1 MVHLSPFCLRS
12 KNKMLVL
19 NRKKDES
26 IIIGNNIE
34 VRVLKT
40 GKNFVEIGIDAP
52 KNVSIYRKE
61 IFLQIQKKN
70 IEAIKSAGNSNI
82 NNIIKLFKDIKTPE

>member
-1 MVHLSPFCLRS
+1 
-12 KNKMLVL
+12 MLVL

-34 VRVLKT
+34 VKILKT
-40 GKNFVEIGIDAP
+40 GKNFVEIGINAP
-52 KNVSIYRKE
+52 KNLSIYRKE
-61 IFLQIQKKN
+61 IFLQIQNKN
-70 IEAIKSAGNSNI
+70 IEAIKSAENSNL

>member
-1 MVHLSPFCLRS
+1 
-12 KNKMLVL
+12 MLVL

-26 IIIGNNIE
+26 IILGNSIE
-34 VRVLKT
+34 IKILKT
-40 GKNFVEIGIDAP
+40 GKNFVEIGVDAP
-52 KNVSIYRKE
+52 KNLSIYRKE

-82 NNIIKLFKDIKTPE
+82 DNIKKLLKNIKS

>member
-1 MVHLSPFCLRS
+1 
-12 KNKMLVL
+12 MLVL